1 MDRHIAMETFIRVVD
16 TGSFSTAASQMRVG
30 QPTVSKAIAQ
40 LEEWLGVR
48 LLLRSTRSLTPTEA
62 GMNFYVRAKRS
73 IEEAEEAVL
82 AARGAGAT
90 LDGKLRVAASVCFGR
105 LHIMRQLD
113 RFLEEHPA
121 LEIEMVLDDRPINL
135 VEEGIDVAF
144 RSGSLADSTLVARKL
159 GQARR
164 LVMAT
169 PQYFAKHG
177 EPKSPAE
184 LIAHQTVIYTPDGGG
199 VAWTFRQGSADTSV
213 AVHGRLKVTAAE
225 GLREA
230 VFAHLGLAITSEW
243 NFAPELASGIVEPV
257 MNDWELPKLDLWA
270 VYPTGR
276 MASAKAREFATFVES
291 CVPVTTMPSEALK
304 PQVAYGA
311 ARESYPSISIGT

>member
-1 MDRHIAMETFIRVVD
+1 MDMDRHVAMETFVRVVD
-16 TGSFSTAASQMRVG
+16 TGSFSAAASQMRVG
-30 QPTVSKAIAQ
+30 QPAVSKAIAQ

-62 GMNFYVRAKRS
+62 GMSFYVRAKRS

-82 AARGAGAT
+82 AARGAGAA
-90 LDGKLRVAASVCFGR
+90 LSGKLRISASVCFGR

-113 RFLEEHPA
+113 RFLEKHPE
-121 LEIEMVLDDRPINL
+121 LEIDMVLDDRPINL

-169 PQYFAKHG
+169 PNYFAKHG
-177 EPKSPAE
+177 EPKTPAE

-199 VAWTFRQGSADTSV
+199 VSWTFRQGSAETSV
-213 AVHGRLKVTAAE
+213 AVSGRLKVTAAE
-225 GLREA
+225 GMREA
-230 VFAHLGLAITSEW
+230 VFAHLGIAITSEW
-243 NFAPELASGIVEPV
+243 NFAPELASGIVKAV
-257 MNDWELPKLDLWA
+257 LNDWELPSLDLWA
-270 VYPTGR
+270 VFPTGR
-276 MASAKAREFATFVES
+276 MASVKAREFASFVET
-291 CVPVTTMPSEALK
+291 CIPTKQTELLEK
-304 PQVAYGA
+304 PMSA
-311 ARESYPSISIGT
+311 

>member
-1 MDRHIAMETFIRVVD
+1 MDRHLAMETFVRVVD
-16 TGSFSTAASQMRVG
+16 TGSFSAAASQMSVG
-30 QPTVSKAIAQ
+30 QPAVSKAIAQ
-40 LEEWLGVR
+40 LEDWLGVR

-62 GMNFYVRAKRS
+62 GTNFYVRAKRS

-82 AARGAGAT
+82 AARGAGAA
-90 LDGKLRVAASVCFGR
+90 LSGKLRISASVCFGR
-105 LHIMRQLD
+105 LHIMRHLD
-113 RFLEEHPA
+113 RFLDKHPE
-121 LEIEMVLDDRPINL
+121 LEIDMVLDDRPINL

-144 RSGSLADSTLVARKL
+144 RSGSLVDSTLVARKL

-169 PQYFAKHG
+169 PKYFAKHG

-199 VAWTFRQGSADTSV
+199 VSWTFRQASAETSV
-213 AVHGRLKVTAAE
+213 AVGGRLRVTAAE

-230 VFAHLGLAITSEW
+230 VFAHLGIAITSEW
-243 NFAPELASGIVEPV
+243 NFAPELASGIVASV
-257 MNDWELPKLDLWA
+257 LNDWELPTLDLWA

-276 MASAKAREFATFVES
+276 MASAKAREFASFVET
-291 CVPVTTMPSEALK
+291 CIPTTRGKAL
-304 PQVAYGA
+304 
-311 ARESYPSISIGT
+311 ENL

>member
-1 MDRHIAMETFIRVVD
+1 MDRHLAMETFVRVVD
-16 TGSFSTAASQMRVG
+16 TGSFSAAAGQMRVG
-30 QPTVSKAIAQ
+30 QPAVSKAISQ
-40 LEEWLGVR
+40 LEDWLGVR

-62 GMNFYVRAKRS
+62 GRNFYVRAKRS

-82 AARGAGAT
+82 AARGAAAA
-90 LDGKLRVAASVCFGR
+90 LNGKLRISASVCFGR

-113 RFLEEHPA
+113 RFLEKHPE
-121 LEIEMVLDDRPINL
+121 LEIDMVLDDRPINL

-169 PQYFAKHG
+169 PNYFAKHG
-177 EPKSPAE
+177 EPKTPAE

-199 VAWTFRQGSADTSV
+199 VSWTFRQGSAETSV
-213 AVHGRLKVTAAE
+213 AVSGRLKVTAAE
-225 GLREA
+225 GMREA
-230 VFAHLGLAITSEW
+230 VFAHLGIAITSEW
-243 NFAPELASGIVEPV
+243 NFAPELASGIVKAV
-257 MNDWELPKLDLWA
+257 LNDWQLPSLDLWA

-276 MASAKAREFATFVES
+276 MASAKAREFASFVETCIPTAQS
-291 CVPVTTMPSEALK
+291 QTLNK
-304 PQVAYGA
+304 PLTA
-311 ARESYPSISIGT
+311 

>member
-1 MDRHIAMETFIRVVD
+1 MDRHLAMETFIRVVD
-16 TGSFSTAASQMRVG
+16 TGSFSAAANQMRVG
-30 QPTVSKAIAQ
+30 QPAVSKAIAQ

-62 GMNFYVRAKRS
+62 GTNFYVRAKRS

-82 AARGAGAT
+82 AARGAGAA
-90 LDGKLRVAASVCFGR
+90 LSGKLRISASVCFGR

-113 RFLEEHPA
+113 RFLEKHPE
-121 LEIEMVLDDRPINL
+121 LEIDMVLDDRPINL

-144 RSGSLADSTLVARKL
+144 RSGSLADSTLVARKI

-169 PQYFAKHG
+169 PNYFAKHG
-177 EPKSPAE
+177 EPKTPAE
-184 LIAHQTVIYTPDGGG
+184 LIAHQTVIYTPDRGGLS
-199 VAWTFRQGSADTSV
+199 WTFRQGSAETSV
-213 AVHGRLKVTAAE
+213 AVSGRLKVTAAE

-230 VFAHLGLAITSEW
+230 VFAHLGIGITSEW
-243 NFAPELASGIVEPV
+243 NFAPELASGIVKAV
-257 MNDWELPKLDLWA
+257 LNDWELPSLELWA

-276 MASAKAREFATFVES
+276 MASAKAREFASFVET
-291 CVPVTTMPSEALK
+291 CIPATPSESLK
-304 PQVAYGA
+304 KPMTA
-311 ARESYPSISIGT
+311 

>member
-1 MDRHIAMETFIRVVD
+1 MDRHLAMETFVRVVD
-16 TGSFSTAASQMRVG
+16 TGSFSAAASQMSVG
-30 QPTVSKAIAQ
+30 QPAVSKAIAQ
-40 LEEWLGVR
+40 LEDWLGVR

-62 GMNFYVRAKRS
+62 GTNFYVRAKRS

-82 AARGAGAT
+82 AARGAGAA
-90 LDGKLRVAASVCFGR
+90 LSGKLRISASVCFGR
-105 LHIMRQLD
+105 LHIMRHLD
-113 RFLEEHPA
+113 RFLDKHPE
-121 LEIEMVLDDRPINL
+121 LEIDMVLDDRPINL

-144 RSGSLADSTLVARKL
+144 RSGSLVDSTLVARKL

-169 PQYFAKHG
+169 PKYFAKHG

-199 VAWTFRQGSADTSV
+199 VSWTFRQASAETSV
-213 AVHGRLKVTAAE
+213 AVGGRLRVTAAE

-230 VFAHLGLAITSEW
+230 VFAHLGIAITSEW
-243 NFAPELASGIVEPV
+243 NFAPELASGVV
-257 MNDWELPKLDLWA
+257 ASVLNDWELPTLDLWA

-276 MASAKAREFATFVES
+276 MASAKAREFASFVET
-291 CVPVTTMPSEALK
+291 CIPTTRGKAL
-304 PQVAYGA
+304 
-311 ARESYPSISIGT
+311 ENL

>member
-1 MDRHIAMETFIRVVD
+1 MDRHVAMETFVRVVD
-16 TGSFSTAASQMRVG
+16 TGSFSAAASQMRVG
-30 QPTVSKAIAQ
+30 QPAVSKAIAQ

-62 GMNFYVRAKRS
+62 GMSFYVRAKRS

-82 AARGAGAT
+82 AARGAGAA
-90 LDGKLRVAASVCFGR
+90 LSGKLRISASVCFGR

-113 RFLEEHPA
+113 RFLEKHPE
-121 LEIEMVLDDRPINL
+121 LEIDMVLDDRPINL

-169 PQYFAKHG
+169 PNYFAKHG
-177 EPKSPAE
+177 EPKTPAE

-199 VAWTFRQGSADTSV
+199 VSWTFRQGSAETSV
-213 AVHGRLKVTAAE
+213 AVSGRLKVTAAE
-225 GLREA
+225 GMREA
-230 VFAHLGLAITSEW
+230 VFAHLGIAITSEW
-243 NFAPELASGIVEPV
+243 NFAPELASGIVKAV
-257 MNDWELPKLDLWA
+257 LNDWELPSLDLWA

-276 MASAKAREFATFVES
+276 MASVKAREFASFVET
-291 CVPVTTMPSEALK
+291 CIPTKQTELLEK
-304 PQVAYGA
+304 PMSA
-311 ARESYPSISIGT
+311 